1 MGMVIFTENG
11 TFNPATYGLGAGD
24 IVSGVVVGGGAGG
37 QGGSTRSSY
46 QNCVGKGGDAGKGGL
61 SPYEK
66 VGGGGGGGGG
76 GYGAGGGGGGAYGMY
91 ITSNNDCKGGD
102 GGGAG
107 QIVFFNLSLPNA
119 NPIPITVGI
128 GGTGGNGVVQSLV
141 GQYGTAGGSSSFG
154 SYITARGGSPTG
166 GTKLPRAT
174 SSSSNAQDTVS
185 GGCGGDGGYI
195 IGSNIFGGKGGYP
208 GAKFADTEI
217 NPTSGTGNGGGGGSS
232 YNQNVPGVSPGAGG
246 AGGWPGFNGQDGSS
260 GSGNGVVIV
269 TW

>member
-11 TFNPATYGLGAGD
+11 TFNPATYGLSAGD

-37 QGGSTRSSY
+37 QGGATTGPYS
-46 QNCVGKGGDAGKGGL
+46 NWVGKGGDAGKGGL
-61 SPYEK
+61 SPYSA
-66 VGGGGGGGGG
+66 GGGGGGGG
-76 GYGAGGGGGGAYGMY
+76 GYGAGGGGGGACGQN
-91 ITSNNDCKGGD
+91 TSFNNDCKGGD

-119 NPIPITVGI
+119 NPISITVGT
-128 GGTGGNGVVQSLV
+128 GGIGGNGVIQSTV

-154 SYITARGGSPTG
+154 SYITATGGSPTG
-166 GTKLPRAT
+166 GTKLTQAFT
-174 SSSSNAQDTVS
+174 QGSTAKDTVS

-195 IGSNIFGGKGGYP
+195 IGSNIFGGKGGLP
-208 GAKFADTEI
+208 GAISNK
-217 NPTSGTGNGGGGGSS
+217 NPSPTSGTGNGGGGGSS
-232 YNQNVPGVSPGAGG
+232 DYQVAPGVSPGAGG
-246 AGGWPGFNGQDGSS
+246 SGGYPEFNGQDGSS